1 MTITVNG
8 GNDGPVLDIGLLNQ
22 NASQDSGF
30 SYQVPANSFSD
41 QDGDALSY
49 SATLTDGSAL
59 PAWLAFDAGTRTFSG
74 TPGNSDVGSLSV
86 RVTASDGVASTD
98 ATFTLA
104 VGNVNDPAVIAG
116 VDTGALSEDSGATL
130 TASGTLT
137 INDPDS
143 GEAQFAAGS
152 YSGLYGTVALDASGN
167 WTYRADNSQSAIQ
180 SLGDGDT
187 LGETVIIQSV
197 DGTNHTLTL
206 TVTGSNDGAVISGTD
221 SGSISEDS
229 GGTLTVS
236 GALSISD
243 VDSGEAQFTAGTV
256 NGSYG
261 DLTVDANG
269 NWSYS
274 ADNSQPAIQALG
286 NGDTLTDTLTVSS
299 LDGTAHT
306 VTITVNGSNDGPV
319 LDIGLLNQNASQDSG
334 FSYQVPANSFSD
346 QDGDALS
353 YSATLADGSALPAWL
368 AFDAGTR
375 TFSGTPGNSDVGSL
389 SVRVTASDGVASTDA
404 TFTLAVGNVNDP
416 AVMAGVDTGALSEDS
431 AATLTA
437 SGTLTIS
444 DPDSGEAQ
452 FAAGSY
458 SGLYGTVALDASGN
472 WTYSADNSQ
481 PAIQSLGDGD
491 TLGETVIIQ
500 SVDGTNH
507 TLTLTVTGS
516 NDGAVISGTDSG
528 SISEDSGGTLTVSG
542 ALSIS
547 DVDSGEARFTA
558 GTVNGSYGDLTLDA
572 NGNWSY
578 SADNS
583 QPAIQALGDGD
594 TLTDT
599 LTVSS
604 LDGTAH
610 TVTITVNGGNDG
622 PVLDIGLLNQNAS
635 QDSGFSYQVPAN
647 SFSDQDGDALSYS
660 ATLTDGSALPAWL
673 AFDAGTRTFSGT
685 PGNSDVG
692 SLSVRVTASD
702 GVASTD
708 ATFTLAVGNVND
720 PAVIA
725 GVDTGALSEDSGATL
740 TASGTLTINDPDSG
754 EAQFAAGS
762 YSGLYGTVALDAAGN
777 WTYRADNSQSAIQ
790 SLGDGDTLGETV
802 IIQSV
807 DGTNHTLTLT
817 VTGSNDGAVISGT
830 DSGSISEDSGSTL
843 TVSGALSIS
852 DVDSGEAQFTAG
864 TVNGSYGDLTL
875 DANGNWSYS
884 ADNSQPAIQAL
895 GDGDT
900 LTDTLTVSSLDG
912 TAHTVTI
919 TVNGSNDGP
928 VLDIGLL
935 NQNASQDSGFSY
947 QVPANSFSDQDGDA
961 LSYSATLADGSALP
975 AWLAFDA
982 GTRTFSGTPGNS
994 DVGSLSVRVTAS
1006 DGVAST
1012 DATFTLAVGNVNDPA
1027 VMAGVD
1033 TGALS
1038 EDSAATLT
1046 ASGTLT
1052 ISDPDSGEAQFAAG
1066 SYSGL
1071 YGTVAL
1077 DASGNWTYSADN
1089 SQSAIQ
1095 SLGDGDTLG
1104 DTVIIQSVDGTNH
1117 TLTLTVTGS
1126 NDGAVISGTDSGS
1139 ISEDSGSTLTVSGAL
1154 SVSDVDAGEAR
1165 FTAGTVNGSY
1175 GDLTVDTNGNW
1186 SYSADNSQPA
1196 IQALG
1201 NGDTLTDTLT
1211 VSSLDGTTHMVTITV
1226 NGGNDGP
1233 VLDIGLLNQNASQDS
1248 GFSYQVPANSFS
1260 DQDGDALSYS
1270 ATLADGSA
1278 LPAWLAFDAG
1288 TRTFSGTPGNS
1299 DVGSLSVRVTASDGV
1314 ASTDATF
1321 TLAVGNVNDPAVIAG
1336 VDTGALSED
1345 SGATLTASGTLTIS
1359 DPDSGEAQFAA
1370 GSYSGLYGTVALDAV
1385 GNWTYSADNSQPAIQ
1400 SLGDGDTLSDTVTIQ
1415 SEGGTEH
1422 TLTLTV
1428 TGSNDGAVISGS
1440 DSGNISE
1447 DSGGTLTVSGAL
1459 LISDVDS
1466 GEARFTAGT
1475 VNGSYGDLTV
1485 DANGNWS
1492 YSADN
1497 SQPAIQALGDG
1508 DTLTD
1513 TLTVS
1518 SLDGTAHTVTI
1529 TVNGSNDGPVLDIGL
1544 LNQNASQ
1551 DSGFSYQVPAN
1562 SFSDQDGDALS
1573 YSATLADG
1581 SALPAWLAFDAGT
1594 RTFSGTP
1601 GNSDVG
1607 SLSVRVT
1614 ASDGVTS
1621 TDATFTLAVGNV
1633 NDPAVIAGVDTGAL
1647 TEDSAAT
1654 LTASGTLTISDPDS
1668 GEAQFAAGS
1677 YSGLYGTVALD
1688 ASGNWTYS
1696 ADNSQPAIQSLG
1708 DGDTL
1713 SDTVTIQSEGGT
1725 EHTLTLTV
1733 TGSNDGAV
1741 ISGSDSGNIS
1751 EDSGGT
1757 LTVSGALLIS
1767 DVDSGEARFTAGT
1780 VNGSY
1785 GDLTVDANGNWSYSA
1800 DNSQPAIQALGDGDT
1815 LTDTLTVSS
1824 LDGTAHTV
1832 TITVNGSNDSPV
1844 LDIGLLNQNAS
1855 QDSGF
1860 SYQVPAN
1867 SFSDQDGDALSYS
1880 ATLADGSALPA
1891 WLAFDA
1897 GTRTF
1902 SGTPGNSD
1910 VGSLSVRVTASDGV
1924 TSTDATF
1931 TLAVGNVNDPA
1942 VIAGVDT
1949 GALTE
1954 DSAATLTAS
1963 GTLTISDPDSGEAQF
1978 AAGSYSGL
1986 YGTVALDASGN
1997 WTYSADNSQPAIQ
2010 SLGDGDTL
2018 SDTVTIQSEG
2028 GTEHTLTLTVT
2039 GSNDGAVIS
2048 GSDSGNISEDSGGT
2062 LTVSGALLISDVDSG
2077 EARFTAG
2084 TVNGSYGDLT
2094 VDANGNWSYSADNS
2108 QPAIQALGDGDTL
2121 TDTLTVSS
2129 LDGTAH
2135 TVTITVNGSNDS
2147 PVLDIGLLNQN
2158 ASQDSGFSYQVPA
2171 NSFSDQDGD
2180 ALSYSAT
2187 LADGSAL
2194 PAWLAFDA
2202 GTRTFSGTPGNSDVG
2217 SLSVRVTASDGV
2229 TSTDATFTLAVGNVN
2244 DPAVIAGVDTGALT
2258 EDSAATLTAS
2268 GTLTISDPDSGE
2280 AQFAAGSYSG
2290 LYGTVALD
2298 ASGNWTYSADNSQP
2312 AIQSLGDGDT
2322 LSDTVTIQSEGGT
2335 EHTLTLTVTGSND
2348 GAVISGSDSGNISED
2363 SGGTL
2368 TVSGALLISDVDSG
2382 EARFTAGT
2390 VNGSYGDLT
2399 VDANGNWSYSADN
2412 SQPAIQALGDGD
2424 TLTDTL
2430 AVSSLDGTAHTV
2442 TITVNGSNDSP
2453 VLDIGLLNQNASQD
2467 SGFSYQ
2473 VPANSFSDQD
2483 GDALS
2488 YSATLADGSALPA
2501 WLAFDAGTRTF
2512 SGTPGNSDVGSLS
2525 VRVTA
2530 SDGVTSTDATFTLAV
2545 GNVND
2550 PAVIAGVDTGALTED
2565 SAATL
2570 TASGT
2575 LTISD
2580 PDSGEAQFAAGSYS
2594 GLYGTVALDAV
2605 GNWTYSADNSQSAIQ
2620 SLGDGVTLSDTVII
2634 QSEGGTEHTLTLTVT
2649 GSNDG
2654 AVISGT
2660 DSGSVSEDSDSML
2673 TVSGAL
2679 SISDVDAGEAQFTAG
2694 TINGSYGDLTLDASG
2709 NWSYS
2714 ADNSQRPFNH

>member
-1 MTITVNG
+1 MAVSADGTVRVLKEGDPVYEGDQVTTQDGVTVQIQLSSGSVVELNPQSTQLFDNAFIASVSADDKESDEESDEEQDEAGSDEASDSETPVESDRVDAASDEASVNEMNSPEAGEDSESDSSIITDDALIIERDDSVDIADTEDDFETLSETADEHNNYQAYQAAAESEVDQAPVVIPVAGVPSVISGTNSGTVTEDSAATLTASGTLTISDPDSGEAQFVAGSYSGLYGTVALDASGNWTYSADNSQSAIQSLGDGDTLGDTVIIQSVDGTNHTLTLTVTGSNDGAVISGTDSGSISEDSGSTLTVSGALSVSDVDAGEARFTAGTVNGSYGDLTVDANGNWSYSADNSQPAIQALGNGDTLTDTLTVSSLDGTTHTVTITVNG

-49 SATLTDGSAL
+49 SATLADGSAL

-137 INDPDS
+137 ISDPDS

-167 WTYRADNSQSAIQ
+167 WTYSADNSQSAIQSLGDGDTLGDTVIIQSVDGTNHTLTLTVTGSNDGAVISGTDSGSISEDSGSTLTVSGALSVSDVDAGEARFTAGTVNGSYGDLTVDTNGNWSYSADNSQPAIQALGNGDTLTDTLTVSSLDGTTHTVTITVNGGNDGPVLDIGLLNQNASQDSGFSYQVPGNSFSDQDGDTLSYSATLADGSALPAWLAFDAGTRTFSGTPGNSDVGSLSVRVTASDGVASTDATFTLAVGNVNDPAVMAGVDTGALSEDSAATLTASGTLTISDPDSGEAQFAAGSYSGLYGTVALDASGNWTYSADNSQSAIQ

-261 DLTVDANG
+261 DLILDANG

-389 SVRVTASDGVASTDA
+389 SVRVTASDGVASSDA

-416 AVMAGVDTGALSEDS
+416 AVIAGVDTGALSEDS

-437 SGTLTIS
+437 SGTLTIN

-472 WTYSADNSQ
+472 WTYSANNSQ

-491 TLGETVIIQ
+491 TLGDTVIIQ

-762 YSGLYGTVALDAAGN
+762 YSGLYGTVALDASGN
-777 WTYRADNSQSAIQ
+777 WTYSADNSQSAIQ

-843 TVSGALSIS
+843 TVSGALSVS
-852 DVDSGEAQFTAG
+852 DVDAGEARFTAG

-895 GDGDT
+895 GNGDTLTDTLTVSSLDGTTHTVTITVNGGNDGPVLDIGLLNQNASQDSGFSYQVPANSFSDQDGDALSYSATLTDGSALPAWLAFDAGTRTFSGTPGNSDVGSLSVRVTASDGVASTDATFTLAVGNVNDPAVMAGVDTGALTEDSAATLTASGTLTINDPDSGQAQFAAGSYSGLYGTVALDASGNWTYSADNSQSAIQSLGDGDTLGETVIIQSVDGTNHTLTLTVTGSNDGAVISGTDSGSISEDSGSTLTVSGALSVSDVDAGEARFTAGTVNGSYGDLTLDANGNWSYSADNSQPAIQALGNGDTLTDTLTVSSLDGTTHKVTITVNGGNDGPVLDIGLLNQNASQDSGFSYQVPANSFSDQDGDALSYSATLADGSALPAWLAFDAGTRTFSGTPGNSDVGSLSVRVTASDGVASSDATFTLAVGNVNDPAVIAGVDTGALSEDSAATLTASGTLTISDPDSGEAQFAAGSYSGLYGTVALDASGNWTYSADNSQSAIQSLGDGDTLGETVIIQSVDGTNHTLTLTVTGSNDGAVISGTDSGSISEDSGGTLTVSGALSISDVDSGEAQFTAGTVNGSYGDLILDANGNWSYSADNSQPAIQALGNGDT

-1006 DGVAST
+1006 DGVASS

-1027 VMAGVD
+1027 VIAGVD

-1066 SYSGL
+1066 S
-1071 YGTVAL
+1071 TVACT
-1077 DASGNWTYSADN
+1077 APPWPWMPRATGP
-1089 SQSAIQ
+1089 
-1095 SLGDGDTLG
+1095 
-1104 DTVIIQSVDGTNH
+1104 TVPT
-1117 TLTLTVTGS
+1117 
-1126 NDGAVISGTDSGS
+1126 
-1139 ISEDSGSTLTVSGAL
+1139 
-1154 SVSDVDAGEAR
+1154 
-1165 FTAGTVNGSY
+1165 
-1175 GDLTVDTNGNW
+1175 
-1186 SYSADNSQPA
+1186 
-1196 IQALG
+1196 
-1201 NGDTLTDTLT
+1201 
-1211 VSSLDGTTHMVTITV
+1211 
-1226 NGGNDGP
+1226 
-1233 VLDIGLLNQNASQDS
+1233 
-1248 GFSYQVPANSFS
+1248 
-1260 DQDGDALSYS
+1260 
-1270 ATLADGSA
+1270 
-1278 LPAWLAFDAG
+1278 
-1288 TRTFSGTPGNS
+1288 
-1299 DVGSLSVRVTASDGV
+1299 TAS
-1314 ASTDATF
+1314 S
-1321 TLAVGNVNDPAVIAG
+1321 
-1336 VDTGALSED
+1336 
-1345 SGATLTASGTLTIS
+1345 
-1359 DPDSGEAQFAA
+1359 
-1370 GSYSGLYGTVALDAV
+1370 
-1385 GNWTYSADNSQPAIQ
+1385 
-1400 SLGDGDTLSDTVTIQ
+1400 
-1415 SEGGTEH
+1415 H
-1422 TLTLTV
+1422 
-1428 TGSNDGAVISGS
+1428 
-1440 DSGNISE
+1440 
-1447 DSGGTLTVSGAL
+1447 
-1459 LISDVDS
+1459 
-1466 GEARFTAGT
+1466 
-1475 VNGSYGDLTV
+1475 
-1485 DANGNWS
+1485 
-1492 YSADN
+1492 
-1497 SQPAIQALGDG
+1497 
-1508 DTLTD
+1508 
-1513 TLTVS
+1513 
-1518 SLDGTAHTVTI
+1518 
-1529 TVNGSNDGPVLDIGL
+1529 PV
-1544 LNQNASQ
+1544 
-1551 DSGFSYQVPAN
+1551 
-1562 SFSDQDGDALS
+1562 
-1573 YSATLADG
+1573 
-1581 SALPAWLAFDAGT
+1581 
-1594 RTFSGTP
+1594 P
-1601 GNSDVG
+1601 GRRG
-1607 SLSVRVT
+1607 YPR
-1614 ASDGVTS
+1614 
-1621 TDATFTLAVGNV
+1621 
-1633 NDPAVIAGVDTGAL
+1633 
-1647 TEDSAAT
+1647 
-1654 LTASGTLTISDPDS
+1654 
-1668 GEAQFAAGS
+1668 
-1677 YSGLYGTVALD
+1677 
-1688 ASGNWTYS
+1688 
-1696 ADNSQPAIQSLG
+1696 
-1708 DGDTL
+1708 
-1713 SDTVTIQSEGGT
+1713 
-1725 EHTLTLTV
+1725 
-1733 TGSNDGAV
+1733 
-1741 ISGSDSGNIS
+1741 
-1751 EDSGGT
+1751 
-1757 LTVSGALLIS
+1757 
-1767 DVDSGEARFTAGT
+1767 
-1780 VNGSY
+1780 
-1785 GDLTVDANGNWSYSA
+1785 
-1800 DNSQPAIQALGDGDT
+1800 
-1815 LTDTLTVSS
+1815 
-1824 LDGTAHTV
+1824 
-1832 TITVNGSNDSPV
+1832 
-1844 LDIGLLNQNAS
+1844 
-1855 QDSGF
+1855 
-1860 SYQVPAN
+1860 
-1867 SFSDQDGDALSYS
+1867 
-1880 ATLADGSALPA
+1880 
-1891 WLAFDA
+1891 
-1897 GTRTF
+1897 
-1902 SGTPGNSD
+1902 
-1910 VGSLSVRVTASDGV
+1910 
-1924 TSTDATF
+1924 
-1931 TLAVGNVNDPA
+1931 
-1942 VIAGVDT
+1942 
-1949 GALTE
+1949 
-1954 DSAATLTAS
+1954 
-1963 GTLTISDPDSGEAQF
+1963 
-1978 AAGSYSGL
+1978 
-1986 YGTVALDASGN
+1986 
-1997 WTYSADNSQPAIQ
+1997 
-2010 SLGDGDTL
+2010 
-2018 SDTVTIQSEG
+2018 
-2028 GTEHTLTLTVT
+2028 
-2039 GSNDGAVIS
+2039 
-2048 GSDSGNISEDSGGT
+2048 
-2062 LTVSGALLISDVDSG
+2062 
-2077 EARFTAG
+2077 
-2084 TVNGSYGDLT
+2084 
-2094 VDANGNWSYSADNS
+2094 
-2108 QPAIQALGDGDTL
+2108 
-2121 TDTLTVSS
+2121 
-2129 LDGTAH
+2129 
-2135 TVTITVNGSNDS
+2135 
-2147 PVLDIGLLNQN
+2147 
-2158 ASQDSGFSYQVPA
+2158 
-2171 NSFSDQDGD
+2171 
-2180 ALSYSAT
+2180 
-2187 LADGSAL
+2187 
-2194 PAWLAFDA
+2194 
-2202 GTRTFSGTPGNSDVG
+2202 
-2217 SLSVRVTASDGV
+2217 
-2229 TSTDATFTLAVGNVN
+2229 
-2244 DPAVIAGVDTGALT
+2244 
-2258 EDSAATLTAS
+2258 
-2268 GTLTISDPDSGE
+2268 
-2280 AQFAAGSYSG
+2280 
-2290 LYGTVALD
+2290 
-2298 ASGNWTYSADNSQP
+2298 
-2312 AIQSLGDGDT
+2312 
-2322 LSDTVTIQSEGGT
+2322 
-2335 EHTLTLTVTGSND
+2335 
-2348 GAVISGSDSGNISED
+2348 
-2363 SGGTL
+2363 
-2368 TVSGALLISDVDSG
+2368 
-2382 EARFTAGT
+2382 
-2390 VNGSYGDLT
+2390 
-2399 VDANGNWSYSADN
+2399 
-2412 SQPAIQALGDGD
+2412 
-2424 TLTDTL
+2424 
-2430 AVSSLDGTAHTV
+2430 
-2442 TITVNGSNDSP
+2442 
-2453 VLDIGLLNQNASQD
+2453 
-2467 SGFSYQ
+2467 
-2473 VPANSFSDQD
+2473 
-2483 GDALS
+2483 
-2488 YSATLADGSALPA
+2488 
-2501 WLAFDAGTRTF
+2501 
-2512 SGTPGNSDVGSLS
+2512 
-2525 VRVTA
+2525 
-2530 SDGVTSTDATFTLAV
+2530 
-2545 GNVND
+2545 
-2550 PAVIAGVDTGALTED
+2550 
-2565 SAATL
+2565 
-2570 TASGT
+2570 
-2575 LTISD
+2575 
-2580 PDSGEAQFAAGSYS
+2580 
-2594 GLYGTVALDAV
+2594 
-2605 GNWTYSADNSQSAIQ
+2605 
-2620 SLGDGVTLSDTVII
+2620 
-2634 QSEGGTEHTLTLTVT
+2634 
-2649 GSNDG
+2649 
-2654 AVISGT
+2654 
-2660 DSGSVSEDSDSML
+2660 
-2673 TVSGAL
+2673 
-2679 SISDVDAGEAQFTAG
+2679 
-2694 TINGSYGDLTLDASG
+2694 
-2709 NWSYS
+2709 
-2714 ADNSQRPFNH
+2714 